1 MLHNK
6 VNHKKIYNSLYLI
19 DNNNNKYNKKKKN
32 TEAHRFKRCIIDHK
46 IRTICCYSWIN

>member
-19 DNNNNKYNKKKKN
+19 DNNNNKYNKKKKKY
-32 TEAHRFKRCIIDHK
+32 RGSPF
-46 IRTICCYSWIN
+46 